1 MVGLC
6 SHLLEGLLET
16 VVTVIRKAWMVDLEF
31 VAWMH
36 FGNAG
41 AGACALSYR
50 PQKRD
55 VGQILQGARFQT
67 QLFNRKIR
75 RNTVDQEITL
85 RISS

>member
-1 MVGLC
+1 
-6 SHLLEGLLET
+6 
-16 VVTVIRKAWMVDLEF
+16 MVDLEF

-41 AGACALSYR
+41 TGACALSYR